1 MILISPDDKSTLQ
14 QNGNMLLDD
23 SGNKYYKKNGIYYL
37 LPIKPIENSVTV
49 KYLDN
54 QYFRDFKYSKSGNV
68 ISQLCSF

>member
-37 LPIKPIENSVTV
+37 LPISE
-49 KYLDN
+49 Y
-54 QYFRDFKYSKSGNV
+54 Q
-68 ISQLCSF
+68 